1 MYTKNKSTMRTV
13 IIVIISGIIALPLLS
28 WAIYGSMGE
37 ILPWFGLIG
46 VLALAVIIVNK
57 IQGKKFF

>member
-1 MYTKNKSTMRTV
+1 MRTV
-13 IIVIISGIIALPLLS
+13 IIVILAGLIALPLLS
-28 WAIYGSMGE
+28 WAIYGNMGE

-57 IQGKKFF
+57 IQGKRWF

>member
-1 MYTKNKSTMRTV
+1 MKM
-13 IIVIISGIIALPLLS
+13 IVIVILSGLIAIPLLS

-46 VLALAVIIVNK
+46 VLALVVIIVNK
-57 IQGKKFF
+57 IQGKRWF